1 MDGTAGSSG
10 REKHKFCNNLNYNNM
25 HKTYRLSINMWALD
39 TDKAHILH
47 RIGSQ
52 DYTKIH
58 HATVKDPDAWEEI
71 AVENIP
77 PYTKA
82 EYDAKVAELVRE
94 RYTADEEF
102 AIQRKMIGAMTTP
115 SPLSEAA
122 DADSAPADSAAILDE
137 FQAYNAYVEQCKARA
152 KDAGLYAAEERGEA
166 RVES

>member
-1 MDGTAGSSG
+1 
-10 REKHKFCNNLNYNNM
+10 M

-58 HATVKDPDAWEEI
+58 HATVKEPDAWEEI

-115 SPLSEAA
+115 SPLSEAEA
-122 DADSAPADSAAILDE
+122 ADSATADSATADSPAGDGAADIAAANLDE

-152 KDAGLYAAEERGEA
+152 RALLKAETQQKQ
-166 RVES
+166 SN

>member
-1 MDGTAGSSG
+1 
-10 REKHKFCNNLNYNNM
+10 
-25 HKTYRLSINMWALD
+25 MWALD

-102 AIQRKMIGAMTTP
+102 AIQRKMLYVMLNPEIM
-115 SPLSEAA
+115 PL
-122 DADSAPADSAAILDE
+122 DADSDGSDATTTSEKAIKE
-137 FQAYNAYVEQCKARA
+137 YSTYNAYVEQCKL
-152 KDAGLYAAEERGEA
+152 DAPAAIAEGKEA
-166 RVES
+166 DAVNAGVATGVK

>member
-1 MDGTAGSSG
+1 MDKTFKQHSNLWELSAAAGS
-10 REKHKFCNNLNYNNM
+10 
-25 HKTYRLSINMWALD
+25 
-39 TDKAHILH
+39 ILH
-47 RIGSQ
+47 RKGSEDYPRIRKAMVRPQ
-52 DYTKIH
+52 DADSY
-58 HATVKDPDAWEEI
+58 EEV
-71 AVENIP
+71 AEADIP
-77 PYTKA
+77 PYTKT

-94 RYTADEEF
+94 RYRADEEF
-102 AIQRKMIGAMTTP
+102 AIQRKMIGVMTTP

>member
-1 MDGTAGSSG
+1 METTRKSSTLY
-10 REKHKFCNNLNYNNM
+10 EL
-25 HKTYRLSINMWALD
+25 T
-39 TDKAHILH
+39 TDAAHILH
-47 RIGSQ
+47 QRGRDEYPHIRRAMTS
-52 DYTKIH
+52 T
-58 HATVKDPDAWEEI
+58 PDAWEEV
-71 AVENIP
+71 AVSDIP